1 MIKLTPSIV
10 LLWCSIF
17 SGGDLRVRGLGVQLL
32 HERDEPAA
40 NGIADGNGDKRLEHR
55 H

>member
-17 SGGDLRVRGLGVQLL
+17 SGGDLGFRGLGVQLL

-40 NGIADGNGDKRLEHR
+40 NGIADRNRDKRLEHR